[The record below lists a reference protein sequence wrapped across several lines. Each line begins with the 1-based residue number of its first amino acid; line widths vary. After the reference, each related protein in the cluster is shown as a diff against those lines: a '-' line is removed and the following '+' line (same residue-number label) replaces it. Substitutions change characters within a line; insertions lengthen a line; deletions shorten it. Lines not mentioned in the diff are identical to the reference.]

1 MGQAT
6 ARTSVIRDCCF
17 VVLKAGCARAFRGL
31 KLKLNFS
38 LICYSAC
45 VFSITEVKMQTNS
58 QVSVEKPATFE
69 RVLDARLIMSVVA
82 AGIMSFCGVTVE
94 TAMNVTFPT
103 LMSEFGIG
111 TSTVQWLTTSYLL
124 VLAAIVPT
132 SSYLNRRF
140 ATKHVFVAAMCFYI
154 SGIVCGFTAQSFPML
169 IVGRLLEGVGTGIA
183 LPLMFNIITE
193 QAPHEC
199 MGTMM
204 GVGTL
209 VSAMAPA
216 VGPSVGGW
224 LAENFGWRM
233 IFAALLPVLAV
244 AFLLGIFSIRQSH
257 QVVREKFDVAGW
269 LAVSA
274 SFASLVFAVDL
285 GAGFGWTSPATLGLF
300 AAFAVCLAL
309 FVVRERAAAAPLIH
323 LSIFESRRFVMGVVA
338 IVCLQFVVLGLSF
351 LIPNYSQ
358 LVMGA
363 GATEAGSILL
373 PGCAVGAVMAPLSGQ
388 ILDKL
393 GARKP
398 ILAGAACAFVGVAL
412 FCAFSAALPTVPA
425 ICFYILFAF
434 GQSLMVGNSM
444 TTSLSFLPADTKAD
458 GNAVINTL
466 QQLAGAVGTSVASAI
481 VNAAQVGVAA
491 DAMAAAT
498 ATGTREAYALLAVVA
513 VVPFAAMFWVTSKR
527 D

>member
-1 MGQAT
+1 MQAK
-6 ARTSVIRDCCF
+6 SQ
-17 VVLKAGCARAFRGL
+17 L
-31 KLKLNFS
+31 
-38 LICYSAC
+38 SA
-45 VFSITEVKMQTNS
+45 
-58 QVSVEKPATFE
+58 EKPASFE

-82 AGIMSFCGVTVE
+82 AGIMSFSGVCVE

-103 LMSEFGIG
+103 LMAEFNIG
-111 TSTVQWLTTSYLL
+111 TSTVQWMTTAYLL
-124 VLAAIVPT
+124 VLAAVVPT

-140 ATKHVFVAAMCFYI
+140 RTKHVFVAAMVFYI
-154 SGIVCGFTAQSFPML
+154 AGIVCGFTAQSFPML
-169 IVGRLLEGVGTGIA
+169 ILGRVLEGMGTGIA

-193 QAPHEC
+193 QAPREC

-209 VSAMAPA
+209 VTAMAPA

-233 IFAALLPVLAV
+233 IFAALLPILAV
-244 AFLLGIFSIRQSH
+244 SFLLGIFSIRQSH
-257 QVVREKFDVAGW
+257 EVSDEKFDVLGW
-269 LAVSA
+269 LAVAA
-274 SFASLVFAVDL
+274 SFAALVFAVDL
-285 GAGFGWTSPATLGLF
+285 GAGFGWTSPTTLGLF
-300 AAFAVCLAL
+300 AAFVVFLAL
-309 FVVRERAAAAPLIH
+309 FVARERRADEPLIH
-323 LSIFESRRFVMGVVA
+323 LSIFAEKRFYMGALA

-373 PGCAVGAVMAPLSGQ
+373 PGCVVGAVMAPLSGR
-388 ILDKL
+388 ILDRL
-393 GARKP
+393 GPRRP
-398 ILAGAACAFVGVAL
+398 ILAGAACAFIGTVL
-412 FCAFSAALPTVPA
+412 FAALSRNLATLPA
-425 ICFYILFAF
+425 ICIYVCFAF

-466 QQLAGAVGTSVASAI
+466 QQLAGAVGTSVSSAI

-491 DAMAAAT
+491 DGMAAAT
-498 ATGTREAYALLAVVA
+498 MAGTREAYVLLVVVA
-513 VVPFAAMFWVTSKR
+513 IVPFVAMFWVTAKQK
-527 D
+527 

>member
-1 MGQAT
+1 MQAK
-6 ARTSVIRDCCF
+6 SQ
-17 VVLKAGCARAFRGL
+17 L
-31 KLKLNFS
+31 
-38 LICYSAC
+38 SA
-45 VFSITEVKMQTNS
+45 ER
-58 QVSVEKPATFE
+58 PASFE

-82 AGIMSFCGVTVE
+82 AGIMSFSGVCVE

-103 LMSEFGIG
+103 LMAEFNIG
-111 TSTVQWLTTSYLL
+111 TSTVQWMTTAYLL
-124 VLAAIVPT
+124 VLAAVVPT

-140 ATKHVFVAAMCFYI
+140 RTKHVFVAAMVFYI
-154 SGIVCGFTAQSFPML
+154 AGIVCGFTAQSFPML
-169 IVGRLLEGVGTGIA
+169 ILGRVLEGMGTGIA

-193 QAPHEC
+193 QAPREC

-209 VSAMAPA
+209 VTAMAPA

-233 IFAALLPVLAV
+233 IFAALLPILAV
-244 AFLLGIFSIRQSH
+244 SFLLGIFSIRQSH
-257 QVVREKFDVAGW
+257 EVSDEKFDVLGW
-269 LAVSA
+269 LAVAA
-274 SFASLVFAVDL
+274 SFAALVFAVDL
-285 GAGFGWTSPATLGLF
+285 GAGFGWTSPTTLGLF
-300 AAFAVCLAL
+300 AAFVVFLAL
-309 FVVRERAAAAPLIH
+309 FVARERRADEPLIH
-323 LSIFESRRFVMGVVA
+323 LSIFAEKRFYMGALA

-373 PGCAVGAVMAPLSGQ
+373 PGCVVGAVMAPLSGR
-388 ILDKL
+388 ILDRL
-393 GARKP
+393 GPRRP
-398 ILAGAACAFVGVAL
+398 ILAGAACAFIGTVL
-412 FCAFSAALPTVPA
+412 FAALSRNLATLPA
-425 ICFYILFAF
+425 ICIYVCFAF

-466 QQLAGAVGTSVASAI
+466 QQLAGAVGTSVSSAI

-491 DAMAAAT
+491 DGMAAAT
-498 ATGTREAYALLAVVA
+498 MAGTREAYVLLAVVA
-513 VVPFAAMFWVTSKR
+513 IVPFVAMFWVTAKQK
-527 D
+527 

>member
-1 MGQAT
+1 MQAK
-6 ARTSVIRDCCF
+6 SQ
-17 VVLKAGCARAFRGL
+17 L
-31 KLKLNFS
+31 
-38 LICYSAC
+38 SA
-45 VFSITEVKMQTNS
+45 ER
-58 QVSVEKPATFE
+58 PASFE

-82 AGIMSFCGVTVE
+82 AGIMSFSGVCVE

-103 LMSEFGIG
+103 LMAEFNIG
-111 TSTVQWLTTSYLL
+111 TSTVQWMTTAYLL
-124 VLAAIVPT
+124 VLAAVVPT

-140 ATKHVFVAAMCFYI
+140 RTKHVFVAAMVFYI
-154 SGIVCGFTAQSFPML
+154 AGIVCGFTAQSFPML
-169 IVGRLLEGVGTGIA
+169 ILGRVLEGMGTGIA

-193 QAPHEC
+193 QAPREC

-209 VSAMAPA
+209 VTAMAPA

-233 IFAALLPVLAV
+233 IFAALLPILAV
-244 AFLLGIFSIRQSH
+244 SFLLGIFSIRQSH
-257 QVVREKFDVAGW
+257 EVSDEKFDVLGW
-269 LAVSA
+269 LAVAA
-274 SFASLVFAVDL
+274 SFAALVFAVDL
-285 GAGFGWTSPATLGLF
+285 GAGFGWTSPTTLGLF
-300 AAFAVCLAL
+300 AAFVVFLAL
-309 FVVRERAAAAPLIH
+309 FVARERRADEPLIH
-323 LSIFESRRFVMGVVA
+323 LSIFAEKRFYMGALA

-373 PGCAVGAVMAPLSGQ
+373 PGCVVGAVMAPLSGR
-388 ILDKL
+388 ILDRL
-393 GARKP
+393 GPRRP
-398 ILAGAACAFVGVAL
+398 ILAGAACAFIGTVL
-412 FCAFSAALPTVPA
+412 FAALSRNLATLPA
-425 ICFYILFAF
+425 ICIYVCFAF

-466 QQLAGAVGTSVASAI
+466 QQLAGAVGTSVSSAI

-491 DAMAAAT
+491 DGMAAAT
-498 ATGTREAYALLAVVA
+498 MAGTREAYVLLVVVA
-513 VVPFAAMFWVTSKR
+513 IVPFVAMFWVTAKQK
-527 D
+527 

>member
-1 MGQAT
+1 MQAK
-6 ARTSVIRDCCF
+6 SQ
-17 VVLKAGCARAFRGL
+17 L
-31 KLKLNFS
+31 
-38 LICYSAC
+38 SA
-45 VFSITEVKMQTNS
+45 
-58 QVSVEKPATFE
+58 EKPALFE

-82 AGIMSFCGVTVE
+82 AGIMSFSGVCVE

-103 LMSEFGIG
+103 LMTEFNIG
-111 TSTVQWLTTSYLL
+111 TSTVQWMTTAYLL
-124 VLAAIVPT
+124 VLAAVVPT

-140 ATKHVFVAAMCFYI
+140 RTKHVFVAAMVFYI
-154 SGIVCGFTAQSFPML
+154 AGIVCGFTAQSFPML
-169 IVGRLLEGVGTGIA
+169 ILGRVLEGMGTGIA

-193 QAPHEC
+193 QAPREC

-209 VSAMAPA
+209 VTAMAPA

-233 IFAALLPVLAV
+233 IFAALLPILAV
-244 AFLLGIFSIRQSH
+244 SFLLGIFSIRQSH
-257 QVVREKFDVAGW
+257 EVSDEKFDVLGW
-269 LAVSA
+269 LAVAA
-274 SFASLVFAVDL
+274 SFAALVFAVDL
-285 GAGFGWTSPATLGLF
+285 GAGFGWTSPTTLGLF
-300 AAFAVCLAL
+300 AAFVVFLAL
-309 FVVRERAAAAPLIH
+309 FVARERRADEPLIH
-323 LSIFESRRFVMGVVA
+323 LSIFAEKRFYMGALA

-373 PGCAVGAVMAPLSGQ
+373 PGCVVGAVMAPLSGR
-388 ILDKL
+388 ILDRL
-393 GARKP
+393 GPRRP
-398 ILAGAACAFVGVAL
+398 ILAGAACAFIGTVL
-412 FCAFSAALPTVPA
+412 FAALSRNLATLPA
-425 ICFYILFAF
+425 ICIYVCFAF

-466 QQLAGAVGTSVASAI
+466 QQLAGAVGTSVSSAI

-491 DAMAAAT
+491 DGMAAAT
-498 ATGTREAYALLAVVA
+498 MAGTREAYVLLAVVA
-513 VVPFAAMFWVTSKR
+513 IVPFVAMFWVTAKQK
-527 D
+527 

>member
-1 MGQAT
+1 MQAKT
-6 ARTSVIRDCCF
+6 QR
-17 VVLKAGCARAFRGL
+17 
-31 KLKLNFS
+31 
-38 LICYSAC
+38 
-45 VFSITEVKMQTNS
+45 
-58 QVSVEKPATFE
+58 SVEKSATFE

-82 AGIMSFCGVTVE
+82 AGIMSFSGVTVE

-103 LMSEFGIG
+103 LMAEFGIG

-140 ATKHVFVAAMCFYI
+140 KTKHVFVAAMCFYI
-154 SGIVCGFTAQSFPML
+154 AGILCGFTAQAFPML
-169 IVGRLLEGVGTGIA
+169 LVGRVLEGMGTGIA

-193 QAPHEC
+193 QAPREC

-209 VSAMAPA
+209 VTAMAPA

-233 IFAALLPVLAV
+233 IFAALLPILAV
-244 AFLLGIFSIRQSH
+244 SFLLGIFSIRQSH
-257 QVVREKFDVAGW
+257 EVSGEKFDVAGW
-269 LAVSA
+269 LAIAA
-274 SFASLVFAVDL
+274 SFAALVFAVDL
-285 GAGFGWTSPATLGLF
+285 GAGFGWLSLPTLGLF
-300 AAFAVCLAL
+300 AAFIVCLAL
-309 FVVRERAAAAPLIH
+309 FVVRERRADAPLIH
-323 LSIFESRRFVMGVVA
+323 LSIFGEPRFVMGVVA

-398 ILAGAACAFVGVAL
+398 ILTGAACAFVGVLL
-412 FCAFSAALPTVPA
+412 FCLFSQSLPTGVA
-425 ICFYILFAF
+425 IGFYILFAF

-444 TTSLSFLPADTKAD
+444 TTSLSFLPAQTKAD

-466 QQLAGAVGTSVASAI
+466 QQLSGAVGTSVSSAI
-481 VNAAQVGVAA
+481 VNAAQVGVASS
-491 DAMAAAT
+491 AMAAAT
-498 ATGTREAYALLAVVA
+498 MAGTREAYVLLAVVA
-513 VVPFAAMFWVTSKR
+513 VVPFVAMLWVTRPRS
-527 D
+527 

>member
-1 MGQAT
+1 
-6 ARTSVIRDCCF
+6 
-17 VVLKAGCARAFRGL
+17 
-31 KLKLNFS
+31 
-38 LICYSAC
+38 
-45 VFSITEVKMQTNS
+45 MQQNS
-58 QVSVEKPATFE
+58 QEKPAPFE
-69 RVLDARLIMSVVA
+69 RVLDARLIMSIVA
-82 AGIMSFCGVTVE
+82 AGIMSFSGVCVE

-103 LMSEFGIG
+103 LMTEFGIG

-124 VLAAIVPT
+124 VLAAVVPT

-140 ATKHVFVAAMCFYI
+140 RTKHVFIAAMCFYI
-154 SGIVCGFTAQSFPML
+154 AGIVCGYTAQSFPML
-169 IVGRLLEGVGTGIA
+169 IVGRILEGMGTGIA

-193 QAPHEC
+193 QAPREC

-209 VSAMAPA
+209 VTAMAPA

-233 IFAALLPVLAV
+233 IFAALLPILLVS
-244 AFLLGIFSIRQSH
+244 FLLGIFSIRQSH
-257 QVVREKFDVAGW
+257 EVTSEKFDVPGW
-269 LAVSA
+269 AALAL
-274 SFASLVFAVDL
+274 SFAALVFAIDL
-285 GAGFGWTSPATLGLF
+285 GAGFGWTSAKTLGLF
-300 AAFAVCLAL
+300 AAFVVCMGL
-309 FVVRERAAAAPLIH
+309 FIARERSADAPLIH
-323 LSIFESRRFVMGVVA
+323 LSIFGEKRFNLGLIA

-398 ILAGAACAFVGVAL
+398 ILTGAACAFAGVVL
-412 FCAFSAALPTVPA
+412 FCAFCESLPTATA

-444 TTSLSFLPADTKAD
+444 TTSLSFLPAETKAD

-466 QQLAGAVGTSVASAI
+466 QQLSGAVGTSVSSAI

-498 ATGTREAYALLAVVA
+498 MAGTREAYLLLAIVGI
-513 VVPFAAMFWVTSKR
+513 VPFAAMLWVTR
-527 D
+527 PRG